1 MKKILTALSIIF
13 LSATM
18 FAQESPEFKDVP
30 NVVVSST
37 IQGVIVRTNDK
48 CIAEQL
54 SHSTQV
60 IRSYYE
66 NGERIFILENDRY
79 AYAVHFVA
87 SASRFAC
94 NTQLSMKYD
103 LEKGFYYEEVKKN

>member
-1 MKKILTALSIIF
+1 MKKILTALSMIF
-13 LSATM
+13 ISATM

-48 CIAEQL
+48 CIAQQL
-54 SHSTQV
+54 SYSSQV
-60 IRSYYE
+60 LRSYYE
-66 NGERIFILENDRY
+66 RGERIFILEKDRY

-87 SASRFAC
+87 SASNFAC
-94 NTQLSMKYD
+94 NPQLSMKYD
-103 LEKGFYYEEVKKN
+103 LEKGYYYEEVQKN